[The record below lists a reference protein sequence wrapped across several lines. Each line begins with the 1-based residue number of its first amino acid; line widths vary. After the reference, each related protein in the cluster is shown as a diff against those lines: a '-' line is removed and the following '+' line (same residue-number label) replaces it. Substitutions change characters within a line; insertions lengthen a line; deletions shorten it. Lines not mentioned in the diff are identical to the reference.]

1 LGARY
6 DPAMA
11 DREPKSDDDD
21 EEPNR
26 RRYCTLSDKT
36 IERLTKLRKRA
47 THGTS
52 VPKIMTAMIEAGVRQ
67 AHKDGYLTDD
77 DML

>member
-1 LGARY
+1 
-6 DPAMA
+6 MA
-11 DREPKSDDDD
+11 DDDTKPEEEEE
-21 EEPNR
+21 EEPNV
-26 RRYCTLSDKT
+26 RRYCTLSVKT
-36 IERLTKLRKRA
+36 IGRLRILKRRS

-52 VPKIMTAMIEAGVRQ
+52 VPKIMSAMIENGVRQ

>member
-1 LGARY
+1 
-6 DPAMA
+6 MA
-11 DREPKSDDDD
+11 SEMEEEE
-21 EEPNR
+21 EEPAV
-26 RRYCTLSDKT
+26 RRYCTLST
-36 IERLTKLRKRA
+36 RTLERLQKLKKRG

-52 VPKIMTAMIEAGVRQ
+52 VPRIMTSMIEAGVRQ